1 MIIVKIYLG
10 ISLELLRA
18 VGSVQF
24 QIVPCSSLYFSRS
37 IGPFQ
42 SLISANYRVLI
53 CCTCHFQSGS
63 LFFVYFGFL
72 CLQAPQCLISTLTQG
87 GEGGHLFSCAVG
99 REEHCKQISLMCG
112 SARSVWTTLGLP
124 QLTAVCAFCVYTT
137 QAPGCSE
144 GDLSKAGPGFRALP
158 RSKLLRFRLSSTP
171 QRLSCLH
178 AFVPFP
184 GPSSSGNQVLG
195 EHTVPGGPWVLSP
208 PRSWPLP
215 GALQEYHLRCAMCL
229 LWGADVRLRP
239 SWQMSASQ
247 YPRKT

>member
-1 MIIVKIYLG
+1 M
-10 ISLELLRA
+10 
-18 VGSVQF
+18 
-24 QIVPCSSLYFSRS
+24 
-37 IGPFQ
+37 
-42 SLISANYRVLI
+42 
-53 CCTCHFQSGS
+53 
-63 LFFVYFGFL
+63 
-72 CLQAPQCLISTLTQG
+72 
-87 GEGGHLFSCAVG
+87 FSCAVG

-208 PRSWPLP
+208 PPSWPLP

-229 LWGADVRLRP
+229 LWGADVSQPVSQEDMISNWEPTQFGGAAVSGAQIAPCLPTLAVARLP
-239 SWQMSASQ
+239 LCHQLGEDQSTAG
-247 YPRKT
+247 